1 MIKEDKIVDETYL
14 PFVNKCLLKRKADFF
29 DPFRKVNLD
38 IGLKE
43 TKDSEDSFSNEKDF
57 GVCKS
62 LV

>member
-1 MIKEDKIVDETYL
+1 MYL

-29 DPFRKVNLD
+29 DSFRKVNLD
-38 IGLKE
+38 IGLKK
-43 TKDSEDSFSNEKDF
+43 TKDSEGSFSNEKDF